1 MHVIIFGQTITLIG
15 ITSPKYMGIQHDEIN
30 TIWSEWLLVESQ
42 QTKQKKWSFLVNS
55 TPHHL

>member
-42 QTKQKKWSFLVNS
+42 QTKQKKW
-55 TPHHL
+55 